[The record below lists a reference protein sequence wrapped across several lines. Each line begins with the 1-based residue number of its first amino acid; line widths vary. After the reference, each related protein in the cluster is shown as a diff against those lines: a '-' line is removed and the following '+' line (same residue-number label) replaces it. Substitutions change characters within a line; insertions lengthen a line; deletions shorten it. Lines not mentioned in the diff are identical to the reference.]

1 MFHWPTRVTWAWPNC
16 KRGNEYGVELSAVST
31 TPRDQRS
38 IPGSCVK
45 GHTRL
50 GRFLTWNC
58 RNGAKNLPSQHDS
71 SYPSQILPGLL
82 DFFFFLIA
90 LIWHSLK
97 YHYTSFHL
105 LRKIPTKTITVFLK
119 RSKKNVLARTKS
131 KRINK
136 ILNCM
141 SKKLYKVVHKTRA
154 YKSLRYSKNT
164 ELRSPKFYLPISI
177 NKILMK

>member
-90 LIWHSLK
+90 LIWHSLQSA
-97 YHYTSFHL
+97 YFL
-105 LRKIPTKTITVFLK
+105 LVIYCLSLPAAVWAEQGSLFWSL
-119 RSKKNVLARTKS
+119 
-131 KRINK
+131 IN
-136 ILNCM
+136 
-141 SKKLYKVVHKTRA
+141 A
-154 YKSLRYSKNT
+154 KSLEQSMAQSDCSTNPWWMY
-164 ELRSPKFYLPISI
+164 E
-177 NKILMK
+177 

>member
-1 MFHWPTRVTWAWPNC
+1 MEPN
-16 KRGNEYGVELSAVST
+16 KQIL
-31 TPRDQRS
+31 
-38 IPGSCVK
+38 
-45 GHTRL
+45 
-50 GRFLTWNC
+50 
-58 RNGAKNLPSQHDS
+58 KNLFPTIFEIQWFYWKSHAVYKHTSDEKN
-71 SYPSQILPGLL
+71 IKLKH
-82 DFFFFLIA
+82 A